1 MKHLLSSTFT
11 TPPDFVN
18 LKALESRLVNIL
30 PNLSRSKYI
39 KSPPVLSSNFREIF
53 FCSERGLNFMVVYWI
68 NSSRLPLARLSRSP
82 FISILRKSSNW
93 LTSCNKSPAFLLT
106 SLSWVRVSVSVV
118 RRSILPTGVIIKV
131 SKVRNSWLILVK
143 KRYFISS
150 NSLYFSF
157 SMRLRFCSIF
167 HLTPK
172 IIKAMNAKRYK
183 SLAHQVAQSGANT
196 SISKVAD
203 CLLHTLSR
211 PAE

>member
-1 MKHLLSSTFT
+1 
-11 TPPDFVN
+11 
-18 LKALESRLVNIL
+18 
-30 PNLSRSKYI
+30 
-39 KSPPVLSSNFREIF
+39 
-53 FCSERGLNFMVVYWI
+53 MVVYWI
-68 NSSRLPLARLSRSP
+68 NSSRLPLARFSRSP

-106 SLSWVRVSVSVV
+106 SFSWVRVSVSVV
-118 RRSILPTGVIIKV
+118 RCSILPIGVIIKV

-150 NSLYFSF
+150 SSLYFSF
-157 SMRLRFCSIF
+157 SIRLRFCSIF
-167 HLTPK
+167 HLTTK

-183 SLAHQVAQSGANT
+183 SLAHQVAQSGAST